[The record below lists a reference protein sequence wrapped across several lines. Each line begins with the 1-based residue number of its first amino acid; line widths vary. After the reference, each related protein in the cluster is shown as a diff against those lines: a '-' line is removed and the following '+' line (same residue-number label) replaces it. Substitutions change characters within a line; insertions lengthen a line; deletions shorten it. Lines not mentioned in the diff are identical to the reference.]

1 MLVAVDANYAHIPGR
16 LSNEEMEGK
25 SEEMNGTY
33 RKEHD
38 NVVPAAAAAAAAA
51 ELKDGDDDMA
61 LMTLTTLMMRMME
74 MVIVV
79 RTTTMTQMYTDLE
92 AHRRIGLCTLIGL

>member
-38 NVVPAAAAAAAAA
+38 NVVPAAAAAA

-74 MVIVV
+74 MVMMV

-92 AHRRIGLCTLIGL
+92 AHRRIGLCALIGL